1 MKNINNMRYI
11 WFSSWIFFP
20 FMFLNVLISDADAV
34 VHTKP
39 ELHSS
44 PSTTGVAR
52 ERSHTVKEGV
62 CAYALLV
69 PQVYLFVRVCVF
81 FSTAASAPIL
91 KRREYVLMHY

>member
-1 MKNINNMRYI
+1 
-11 WFSSWIFFP
+11 
-20 FMFLNVLISDADAV
+20 MFLNVLISDADAV

-62 CAYALLV
+62 CAVLALVPKVYLYVLFCVFFFYCGERSHTVKEGVCAYALLV
-69 PQVYLFVRVCVF
+69 PQFIYLCEFVCF
-81 FSTAASAPIL
+81 FL
-91 KRREYVLMHY
+91 LQG